1 MALVRTTAWSAGN
14 DPAAEP
20 GKATLSAGIKAKG
33 GCEISHQHAAL
44 ADEFV
49 HFRYERRY
57 YVRFRELLAHTSP
70 TSAPL
75 SGPGT

>member
-1 MALVRTTAWSAGN
+1 MTLVRIDAWSAGN

-20 GKATLSAGIKAKG
+20 GKATLSAGIKAEG

-49 HFRYERRY
+49 HFRYERR
-57 YVRFRELLAHTSP
+57 
-70 TSAPL
+70 
-75 SGPGT
+75 